1 MKANHDLIGQNIVK
15 YRIENKLSQ
24 KDFAKIIDINPSSLS
39 DIECGRKPAGI
50 VLLMKMSK
58 ILRINVDSLLEGNF
72 NFVSNDYQKTDSEK
86 MKNLYKLLENS
97 TLNQKK
103 LFVEIL
109 EKYINP

>member
-1 MKANHDLIGQNIVK
+1 MKANHDLIGQNIVR

-24 KDFAKIIDINPSSLS
+24 KDFAKIININPSSLS

-50 VLLMKMSK
+50 TLLMKMSEV
-58 ILRINVDSLLEGNF
+58 LRINVDNLLEGNV
-72 NFVSNDYQKTDSEK
+72 NCISDDYLKTDSEK

-103 LFVEIL
+103 LFIEIL
-109 EKYINP
+109 EKYINS